1 MHVLLTSR
9 GNWGKILADQCEIVF
24 FSHLVDSLVSMME
37 VQNQSMLEIEK
48 DAFEIYVYIIIIIKG
63 ICFSH

>member
-1 MHVLLTSR
+1 MFYLLQEAI
-9 GNWGKILADQCEIVF
+9 GGKYWQTNVKLFF

-37 VQNQSMLEIEK
+37 VLNQSMLEIEK

>member
-1 MHVLLTSR
+1 
-9 GNWGKILADQCEIVF
+9 
-24 FSHLVDSLVSMME
+24 MME
-37 VQNQSMLEIEK
+37 VLNQSMLEIEK